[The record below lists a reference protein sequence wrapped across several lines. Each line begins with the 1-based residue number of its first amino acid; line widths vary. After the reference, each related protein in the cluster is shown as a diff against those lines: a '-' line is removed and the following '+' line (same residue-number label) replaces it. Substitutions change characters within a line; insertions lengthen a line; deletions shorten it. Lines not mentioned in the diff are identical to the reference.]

1 MSLTLKNRQ
10 VLIAPFPQ
18 LPGAPRYALPKS
30 ADALKAMSSPQW
42 DVDDDK
48 GTKNSSRARD
58 GWGILQ
64 QEKSRVD
71 LEIGITGL
79 LSPLDD
85 GGDQNAH
92 R

>member
-1 MSLTLKNRQ
+1 M
-10 VLIAPFPQ
+10 LIDPVPQ
-18 LPGAPRYALPKS
+18 LPGAPHYALPKT
-30 ADALKAMSSPQW
+30 ADALEAMSSPQR
-42 DVDDDK
+42 DADGDK

-64 QEKSRVD
+64 QEESRVG

-79 LSPLDD
+79 LSLLDD

-92 R
+92 W